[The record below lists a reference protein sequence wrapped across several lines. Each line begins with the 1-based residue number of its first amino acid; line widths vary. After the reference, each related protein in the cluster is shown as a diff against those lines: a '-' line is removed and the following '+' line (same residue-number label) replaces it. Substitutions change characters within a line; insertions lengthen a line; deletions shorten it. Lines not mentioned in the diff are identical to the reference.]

1 MSNVPPYQPVQ
12 PMPGQPNPNDQ
23 RPTYVL
29 VAGILSLV
37 CCGLAGIYGLI
48 VGNTLKKEYGG
59 TIPSPGNIGFIL
71 SIIGLVLSV
80 LGIIVYV
87 LAFVVFATAGTTT
100 YGY

>member
-1 MSNVPPYQPVQ
+1 MSNVPPYQPPYQ
-12 PMPGQPNPNDQ
+12 PAPQGNPNDQ

-59 TIPSPGNIGFIL
+59 TIPSPGNIGYIL

-80 LGIIVYV
+80 LGILFYVVVIVI
-87 LAFVVFATAGTTT
+87 AGTSSVTT
-100 YGY
+100 Y